1 MIGSIH
7 FLFKN
12 SCSRKCKWVRK
23 FSSRDWKQSTGSLL
37 PQRHEDNFNHM
48 ESRHEAPAAATI
60 YVEKKK
66 SCYFLVARC
75 IERFFEAW
83 FFFLPRHPPWIN
95 SIFPLFFFFFSFLT
109 LDQITIERKAKAEA
123 PEFDRAAA
131 FIREHSV
138 PGCCEPTN
146 WRPPLGQR
154 RAAVLQEFRDG
165 PPYCLFV
172 RRWAVVLETRSSI
185 EQARWIRSRPVS
197 FVNATLP
204 WKPSPPSTPRSFVP
218 ARQPQTK
225 LLIHFRTVLHVG

>member
-1 MIGSIH
+1 MHPPIPLAMIGSIH

-12 SCSRKCKWVRK
+12 SCARKCKWVRK

-60 YVEKKK
+60 YVEKKTK
-66 SCYFLVARC
+66 KLLLSRRTMYRTFLWSLVFFYPDIRHEL
-75 IERFFEAW
+75 IRFF
-83 FFFLPRHPPWIN
+83 L
-95 SIFPLFFFFFSFLT
+95 FFSFLT

-172 RRWAVVLETRSSI
+172 RRWAVVQETRSSI
-185 EQARWIRSRPVS
+185 EQARWIQILSRPVS
-197 FVNATLP
+197 L
-204 WKPSPPSTPRSFVP
+204 
-218 ARQPQTK
+218 
-225 LLIHFRTVLHVG
+225 